1 MTTEEITAAAENAA
15 AAESQAET
23 LSSNEDKQN
32 EGAASKSAK
41 SREVI
46 ARLAQMFPN
55 CFFTDRTK
63 IRPLKIG
70 ILDDL
75 VAALAGDENDL
86 SKTQL
91 RHAVKMY
98 TSSWQYLGVCKAG
111 SVRVALDG
119 SDAGVIE
126 EDHIQYAHDR
136 LVASKNK
143 FYETHPEAKK
153 ALEEKRAARQK
164 QQQDAGKD
172 GANKNPRRQS
182 FNQQNRKPFADKK
195 NSRPSAPKEKQP
207 QVEQFDQSKLQQAD
221 LSVLS
226 VAQRVVVSVGSRQ
239 VLATIEKIERSDVFV
254 KLESGLALK
263 VRGSDVFVEK

>member
-1 MTTEEITAAAENAA
+1 MTIEEITVAAENAA

-23 LSSNEDKQN
+23 QSLTEDKQN
-32 EGAASKSAK
+32 EGTASKSAK

-55 CFFTDRTK
+55 CFFTDRAK

-75 VAALAGDENDL
+75 VAATANDENPL

-119 SDAGVIE
+119 SDAGIIE
-126 EDHIQYAHDR
+126 EDHIQYARDR

-153 ALEEKRAARQK
+153 ALEEKKAARQK
-164 QQQDAGKD
+164 MQQESAKD
-172 GANKNPRRQS
+172 GENKKPRRQG
-182 FNQQNRKPFADKK
+182 FKLQNRKPAADKK
-195 NSRPSAPKEKQP
+195 NARPYAPKENQA
-207 QVEQFDQSKLQQAD
+207 QVEQFDPSKLQQAD
-221 LSVLS
+221 LAALS
-226 VAQRVVVSVGSRQ
+226 MAQKVVVSVGSRQ
-239 VLATIEKIERSDVFV
+239 VGATIEKIERSDVFV